1 MIASVLLVHGAGS
14 GPWVFEGWEA
24 ALRGVR
30 VRALDL
36 HDGLDVT
43 RASMRDYAGVVA
55 AAARELR
62 SPRAVVGWSMGGLA
76 AMMAAPVAGIQRLV
90 LLEPSPPSEVA
101 GTGDGPLEP
110 GVFDPQAVYGPFPD
124 GVRARPE
131 SVLARGERLRGISV
145 PELGPD
151 TVVIH
156 GDEFPVERG
165 SALAAH
171 YGARAVHLA
180 GIDHWGLVRDPVAI
194 AAAAAEVRR

>member
-1 MIASVLLVHGAGS
+1 MIASALLVHGAGS
-14 GPWVFEGWEA
+14 GPWVFEGWEK
-24 ALRGVR
+24 ALDGVR

-43 RASMRDYAGVVA
+43 RASMRDYAGAVA

-76 AMMAAPVAGIQRLV
+76 AMMAAPAAGVERLV
-90 LLEPSPPSEVA
+90 LLEPSPPAEVA
-101 GTGDGPLEP
+101 GTGDAPLEA
-110 GVFDPQAVYGPFPD
+110 GLFDPQAVYGPFPE
-124 GVRARPE
+124 GIRARPE
-131 SVLARGERLRGISV
+131 SVLARGERRRGISV
-145 PELGPD
+145 PELGSD

-156 GDEFPVERG
+156 GDEFPLERG

-171 YGARAVHLA
+171 YGARAVHVA
-180 GIDHWGLVRDPVAI
+180 GLDHWGLVRGPAGI